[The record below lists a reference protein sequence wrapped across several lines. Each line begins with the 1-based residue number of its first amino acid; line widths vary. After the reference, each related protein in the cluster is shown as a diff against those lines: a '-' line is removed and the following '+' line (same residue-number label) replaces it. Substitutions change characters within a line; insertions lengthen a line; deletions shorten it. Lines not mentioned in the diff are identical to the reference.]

1 MKLTPLQKTV
11 VGIAAPAVIE
21 LVLTSL
27 TSLADMVMVGRL
39 GPYAISSVG
48 LTNQPKFIMLSVF
61 IAFNVGTTALVAR
74 FRGQGNK
81 ADAEVASMQA
91 VLLTGFAA
99 AVLMVPGIL
108 FARRAVLFMGADA
121 ETVDAAAAYFRIL
134 MIGLI
139 PTTLPLAISAMLRGV
154 GDTRISMRYNITA
167 NVVNIVF
174 NYLLIY
180 GNFGFPR
187 LEVAG
192 AAIATVIGNTVACAM
207 ALNAVMGTRFRL
219 WGSPVSE
226 FIALKFSAA
235 NFRPDFPMIKR
246 IVRIGIPSA
255 GEQFVLRVGLL
266 IYTLTIT
273 SLGTRVFAAHQ
284 IVLSILNMSFVNGQ
298 AFGIA
303 ASSLTGQALGRGDPA
318 AARAA
323 AAACRRMGSL
333 VSTAMGLLMF
343 LFRKELLSLFTRE
356 GDLIAL
362 GVGIMIVAAVLQP
375 FQSSFQIYAGAL
387 RGAGDSLYPA
397 ISMAVGILGIRP
409 LLAFLGIKALGLGLM
424 GAWLA
429 LLFDQFT
436 RFLLIRRRFVAGK
449 WVHTRV

>member
-1 MKLTPLQKTV
+1 MKLSPLQKTV
-11 VGIAAPAVIE
+11 LGIAAPAVIE

-27 TSLADMVMVGRL
+27 TSLADTIMVGKL
-39 GPYAISSVG
+39 GSYAISAVG

-91 VLLTGFAA
+91 VLLTASAA
-99 AVLMVPGIL
+99 AVLMVPGIV
-108 FARRAVLFMGADA
+108 FARRAVMFMGAGPD
-121 ETVDAAAAYFRIL
+121 TVDASAAYFRIL

-154 GDTRISMRYNITA
+154 GDTRIAMRYNLTA

-192 AAIATVIGNTVACAM
+192 AATATVIGNTVACAM
-207 ALNAVMGTRFRL
+207 ALNAVLGTRFRL
-219 WGSPVSE
+219 AGSPVSQ
-226 FIALKFSAA
+226 FIALRFSAR

-246 IVRIGIPSA
+246 IVRIGVPSA
-255 GEQFVLRVGLL
+255 AEQFVLRAGLL

-284 IVLSILNMSFVNGQ
+284 IVLTILNMSFVSGQ

-303 ASSLTGQALGRGDPA
+303 ASSLTGQALGRGSPEAARDA
-318 AARAA
+318 AAV
-323 AAACRRMGSL
+323 CRRIGSL
-333 VSTAMGLLMF
+333 VSTVMGILMF
-343 LFRKELLSLFTRE
+343 VFRRELLQLFTGE
-356 GDLIAL
+356 GDIIAL
-362 GVGIMIVAAVLQP
+362 GAGLMIVTALLQP

-397 ISMAVGILGIRP
+397 ISMGIGILGIRP
-409 LLAFLGIKALGLGLM
+409 LLAFLGIRLLGLGLM

-429 LLFDQFT
+429 LLFDQIT
-436 RFLLIRRRFVAGK
+436 RFLLIRRRFLNGK
-449 WVHTRV
+449 WIHTRV